1 MLIGYARTSQLH
13 QRAGLEGQIEDLK
26 AAGCERLFVE
36 QVSALSQR
44 AELEAA
50 LGYCRDGDVL
60 VVKRMCRLA
69 RSTVELLNMVAKLE
83 AKGVGVRVLD
93 FGGGELDTKSATGRL
108 LITVLAAVSE
118 AERTMMLERQR
129 IGIARAKQEGRYKG
143 RAPTARRKASQVA
156 ELRQSG
162 LGATEIAARLGISR
176 ASVYRVLAEGAAA

>member
-1 MLIGYARTSQLH
+1 MFVGYARTSQLH

-69 RSTVELLNMVAKLE
+69 RSTVELLNIVAKLE

-129 IGIARAKQEGRYKG
+129 IGIAKAKQEGRYKG